1 MIKAGVYGA
10 RNEVTATLVKI
21 LLFHPDVNLVWVC
34 DGQSPT
40 RLDKLYPWLTGD
52 TNLETVGEL
61 PEGLDMVDVIL
72 LARVP
77 DDAVLN
83 ALLLNDAVKVID
95 LTGRYNLDDDVTYG
109 LGEINR
115 KIIVHD
121 CFKVAIPDAV
131 AHVIELALLPLAKN
145 LMITTNVAVQV
156 DCDACDIAV
165 TQQEVCRL
173 LKGVQS
179 SFMHDVSI
187 TRETPAQDS
196 SAIIV
201 TATLGCRTDMEVL
214 RDLYE
219 NYFDD
224 HNFTFIV
231 DYKPQASHV
240 LGTNKCLLHLERT
253 GQELQVTA
261 AIDGR
266 LKGRAGNAV
275 HILNLLFGL
284 HERVGLETF

>member
-21 LLFHPDVNLVWVC
+21 LLFHPDVNLIWVC
-34 DGQSPT
+34 DGQPAT

-52 TNLETVGEL
+52 TDLETVSEL
-61 PEGLDMVDVIL
+61 SEELDEVDVVL
-72 LARVP
+72 FARVP
-77 DDAVLN
+77 STKELN
-83 ALLLNDAVKVID
+83 ALSLNDDVKVID
-95 LTGRYNLDDDVTYG
+95 VTGRYNLDEDVTYG

-115 KIIVHD
+115 KLLVHD

-131 AHVIELALLPLAKN
+131 AHAIELALLPLAKN
-145 LMITTNVAVQV
+145 LMITTNVAVNVQG
-156 DCDACDIAV
+156 DAFDIPS
-165 TQQEVCRL
+165 TQREVCRL

-179 SFMHDVSI
+179 SFVHDVSI
-187 TRETPAQDS
+187 TCETPAQAS
-196 SAIIV
+196 TAILV
-201 TATLGCRTDMEVL
+201 TASLGCRTDMEVL

-224 HNFTFIV
+224 HNFTYII

-240 LGTNKCLLHLERT
+240 LGTNKCLLHLERI
-253 GQELQVTA
+253 GDELQVTA

-266 LKGRAGNAV
+266 LKGCAGNAV
-275 HILNLLFGL
+275 HNLNLLFGL

>member
-1 MIKAGVYGA
+1 
-10 RNEVTATLVKI
+10 
-21 LLFHPDVNLVWVC
+21 
-34 DGQSPT
+34 
-40 RLDKLYPWLTGD
+40 
-52 TNLETVGEL
+52 
-61 PEGLDMVDVIL
+61 
-72 LARVP
+72 
-77 DDAVLN
+77 
-83 ALLLNDAVKVID
+83 
-95 LTGRYNLDDDVTYG
+95 
-109 LGEINR
+109 
-115 KIIVHD
+115 
-121 CFKVAIPDAV
+121 
-131 AHVIELALLPLAKN
+131 
-145 LMITTNVAVQV
+145 
-156 DCDACDIAV
+156 
-165 TQQEVCRL
+165 
-173 LKGVQS
+173 
-179 SFMHDVSI
+179 
-187 TRETPAQDS
+187 
-196 SAIIV
+196 
-201 TATLGCRTDMEVL
+201 MEVL